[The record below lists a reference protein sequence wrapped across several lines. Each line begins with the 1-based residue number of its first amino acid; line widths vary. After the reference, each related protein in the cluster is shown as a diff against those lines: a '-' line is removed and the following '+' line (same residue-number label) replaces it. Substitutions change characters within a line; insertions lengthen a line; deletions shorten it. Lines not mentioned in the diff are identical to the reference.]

1 MLSFADASYHCLVN
15 SECKKASFI
24 NLRNAI
30 LDFWVLN
37 LICVPSSLYLNFPAS
52 SGVFFVNS
60 TIAFFDIPS
69 LKIGDAFFTLESFRA
84 NDGTSSVSRN
94 TSISSKMSSSSIA
107 LTVFVAACWM
117 RAEKPILRSSIF
129 KSSTNIV
136 SPKRKSCASPF
147 MRIISTPGSFS
158 NRSAFFFCS

>member
-30 LDFWVLN
+30 LDFLVPS

-60 TIAFFDIPS
+60 TIASFDIPS
-69 LKIGDAFFTLESFRA
+69 LKIGDAFLLWRASEQMMGLQVYPATLQYHPKCP
-84 NDGTSSVSRN
+84 D
-94 TSISSKMSSSSIA
+94 
-107 LTVFVAACWM
+107 LQ
-117 RAEKPILRSSIF
+117 LR
-129 KSSTNIV
+129 
-136 SPKRKSCASPF
+136 
-147 MRIISTPGSFS
+147 
-158 NRSAFFFCS
+158 